1 MYIPPL
7 PTQEDCQRS
16 LRLLA
21 RTQPAQGEI
30 SDEKI
35 IVALSQHARQP
46 DDYFMTTRLFW
57 ECECV
62 PNYDHVDEGLRFR
75 LGIKGFASG
84 YYHTRE
90 DAYCPQ
96 CDLHSRDCSDAR
108 INELAY
114 DLVESRTYLHGPN
127 PDASVHEL
135 TQRGLLLPFRTA
147 PSGIRLNWN
156 NRELIDSLDEYNLKG
171 LSRQIASS
179 IGR

>member
-7 PTQEDCQRS
+7 PKPEDCQRV
-16 LRLLA
+16 LRQLA
-21 RTQPAQGEI
+21 LVQPVSGEI

-75 LGIKGFASG
+75 LGIKGLSSG

-114 DLVESRTYLHGPN
+114 DLVESRTYLRTN
-127 PDASVHEL
+127 PDDSVRRL
-135 TQRGLLLPFRTA
+135 MRKGLLLPFRMA
-147 PSGIRLNWN
+147 PSGICLNWK